1 LPAGPSR
8 NKERDRRGLE
18 SRRKAFNEEP
28 TDPGGA
34 HPGGWP
40 PDRSESRGW
49 TSKDEEINGEETL
62 VSWRVDGLEGA
73 RIEAAVLGPGYDPV
87 VGEG

>member
-1 LPAGPSR
+1 LDS
-8 NKERDRRGLE
+8 K
-18 SRRKAFNEEP
+18 RKAFNEEL

-34 HPGGWP
+34 HPGSWP

-62 VSWRVDGLEGA
+62 VSWRVDGLEDG
-73 RIEAAVLGPGYDPV
+73 EVESAVIGPGCDPV
-87 VGEG
+87 VGKG